1 MKIKLAFSSCPN
13 DTYMFAAIANKN
25 INLHGIDFDIHIAD
39 IEELNKMC
47 IAGENDVSKISI
59 SAFSKIWDS
68 YKILKSG
75 CAIGD
80 DNGPLVISKSKIY
93 PDELQYAKIA
103 IPGFNTTANML
114 LDIIYPGIKQKFE
127 YLFSDIIEAVISNE
141 TDAGLIIHETRF
153 TYEKKG
159 LRKVA
164 DLGQEWKSRTGLL
177 IPLGAI
183 AIKDSLPAD
192 IKNTIS
198 NILYNSI
205 LFAIENPVIN
215 YDFIKNLSNE
225 KSDEIIYKHIQL
237 YVNDLS
243 IELDY
248 TGKKS
253 IEMFYQNAYK
263 NKLTSQPPKNI
274 FWECELV
281 KD

>member
-75 CAIGD
+75 CAIVN

-127 YLFSDIIEAVISNE
+127 YLFSDIVDAVMSNE

-164 DLGQEWKSRTGLL
+164 DLGQEWKSRTDLL

-205 LFAIENPVIN
+205 LFGIENPGRN

-243 IELDY
+243 IELDN

-253 IEMFYQNAYK
+253 IEIFYQNAYK
-263 NKLTSQPPKNI
+263 NKLTNEPPNNI

-281 KD
+281 KE